1 VSRQPIVKDK
11 IMGSV
16 KKAFD
21 LTGKT
26 ALVTGGSRGLGLQIA
41 EALGEQGARV
51 VLSSRKAA
59 ELEAAQTHLTG
70 LGIEAEWIAAD
81 NSKDDDIKRL
91 ADEAIAKLG
100 KVDILVNN
108 AGATW
113 GAPTEDHP
121 IEAWDKVM
129 NLNIRSLFLL
139 SQQIGKLSMI
149 PNNYGRIINLASV
162 AGLLGSTGVMQTI
175 AYNTSKGAVVNFTRS
190 LAGSWGRYGITVNAL
205 APGFFP
211 SKMTK
216 GIIAEVGVDKLSEGV
231 PLRRIGDED
240 DLKGA
245 ALLFAS
251 DAGKH
256 ITGQILAI
264 DGGLTA
270 VLASS

>member
-1 VSRQPIVKDK
+1 
-11 IMGSV
+11 MGSI
-16 KKAFD
+16 KRAFD

-41 EALGEQGARV
+41 EALGEQGARI

-59 ELEAAQTHLTG
+59 DLKQAQEHLAG
-70 LGIEAEWIAAD
+70 LGIKSDWIAAD
-81 NSKDDDIKRL
+81 NAKDDDIKRL
-91 ADEAIAKLG
+91 ANEAIAKLG

-113 GAPTEDHP
+113 GAASEDHP

-139 SQQIGKLSMI
+139 SQRIGKLSMI
-149 PNNYGRIINLASV
+149 PNKYGRIINLASI
-162 AGLLGSTGVMQTI
+162 AGLRGGVGDMQMI
-175 AYNTSKGAVVNFTRS
+175 AYHSSKGAVVNFTRA
-190 LAGSWGRYGITVNAL
+190 LAGDWGCHGITVNAL

-211 SKMTK
+211 SKMTN
-216 GIIAEVGVDKLSEGV
+216 GTLEAVGADKLAAGA
-231 PLRRIGDED
+231 PLRRIGDQD

-245 ALLFAS
+245 ATLFAS

-256 ITGQILAI
+256 ITGQILAV

-270 VLASS
+270 VLPSA

>member
-1 VSRQPIVKDK
+1 VGLACKLRRRL
-11 IMGSV
+11 GR
-16 KKAFD
+16 KA
-21 LTGKT
+21 
-26 ALVTGGSRGLGLQIA
+26 
-41 EALGEQGARV
+41 ARI

-59 ELEAAQTHLTG
+59 DLEHAQEHLAAR
-70 LGIEAEWIAAD
+70 GIKADWIAAD
-81 NSKDDDIKRL
+81 NSKDDDVKRL
-91 ADEAIAKLG
+91 ADEAISKLG

-108 AGATW
+108 AGASW

-139 SQQIGKLSMI
+139 SQQIGKRSMI
-149 PNNYGRIINLASV
+149 PNKYGRIINLASI
-162 AGLLGSTGVMQTI
+162 AGLRGSTGDIQTI
-175 AYNTSKGAVVNFTRS
+175 AYNTSKGAVVNFTRA

-211 SKMTK
+211 SRMTK
-216 GIIAEVGVDKLSEGV
+216 GIIEMVGVEKLSEGA

-270 VLASS
+270 VLSSS

>member
-1 VSRQPIVKDK
+1 
-11 IMGSV
+11 MGSI

-21 LTGKT
+21 LSGKS
-26 ALVTGGSRGLGLQIA
+26 ALITGGSRGLGLQIA
-41 EALGEQGARV
+41 EALGEQGAKI
-51 VLSSRKAA
+51 VLSSRKAPD
-59 ELEAAQTHLTG
+59 LEQAQKHLAG
-70 LGIEAEWIAAD
+70 LGIKADWIAAD
-81 NSKDDDIKRL
+81 NAKDDDIKRL

-100 KVDILVNN
+100 RVDILVNN

-139 SQQIGKLSMI
+139 SQQIGKRSMI
-149 PNNYGRIINLASV
+149 PNKYGRIINIASI
-162 AGLLGSTGVMQTI
+162 AGLRGSTGEMQTI
-175 AYNTSKGAVVNFTRS
+175 AYNTSKGAVVNFTRA

-216 GIIAEVGVDKLSEGV
+216 GIIEMVGVEKLSEGA

-270 VLASS
+270 VLSSS

>member
-1 VSRQPIVKDK
+1 
-11 IMGSV
+11 MGSI

-21 LTGKT
+21 LTGKS
-26 ALVTGGSRGLGLQIA
+26 ALITGGSRGLGLQIA
-41 EALGEQGARV
+41 EALGEQGARII
-51 VLSSRKAA
+51 LSSRKAPD
-59 ELEAAQTHLTG
+59 LEQAQKHLAG
-70 LGIEAEWIAAD
+70 LGIKADWIAAD
-81 NSKDDDIKRL
+81 NSREDDVKRL

-139 SQQIGKLSMI
+139 SQRIGKRSMI
-149 PNNYGRIINLASV
+149 PNRYGRIINIASI
-162 AGLLGSTGVMQTI
+162 AGLRGSTGEMQTI
-175 AYNTSKGAVVNFTRS
+175 AYNTSKGAVVNFTRA

-216 GIIAEVGVDKLSEGV
+216 GIIDMVGVEKLAEGA

-270 VLASS
+270 VLSSS

>member
-1 VSRQPIVKDK
+1 
-11 IMGSV
+11 MGSI

-21 LTGKT
+21 LSGKS
-26 ALVTGGSRGLGLQIA
+26 ALITGGSRGLGLQIA
-41 EALGEQGARV
+41 EALGEQGAKI
-51 VLSSRKAA
+51 VLSSRKAPDL
-59 ELEAAQTHLTG
+59 ELAQKHLAG
-70 LGIEAEWIAAD
+70 LGIKADWIAAD
-81 NSKDDDIKRL
+81 NAKDDDIKRL

-100 KVDILVNN
+100 RVDILVNN

-139 SQQIGKLSMI
+139 SQQIGKRSMI
-149 PNNYGRIINLASV
+149 PNKYGRIINIASI
-162 AGLLGSTGVMQTI
+162 AGLRGSTGEMQTI
-175 AYNTSKGAVVNFTRS
+175 AYNTSKGAVVNFTRA

-216 GIIAEVGVDKLSEGV
+216 GIIDMVGVEKLSEGA

-270 VLASS
+270 VLSAS

>member
-1 VSRQPIVKDK
+1 
-11 IMGSV
+11 MGSI

-21 LTGKT
+21 LTGKS
-26 ALVTGGSRGLGLQIA
+26 ALITGGSRGLGLQIA
-41 EALGEQGARV
+41 EALGEQGASII
-51 VLSSRKAA
+51 LSSRKAPD
-59 ELEAAQTHLTG
+59 LEQAQKHLAG
-70 LGIEAEWIAAD
+70 LGIKADWIAAD
-81 NSKDDDIKRL
+81 NSREDDVKRL

-139 SQQIGKLSMI
+139 SQQIGKRSMI
-149 PNNYGRIINLASV
+149 PNKYGRIINIASI
-162 AGLLGSTGVMQTI
+162 AGLRGSTGEMQTI
-175 AYNTSKGAVVNFTRS
+175 AYNTSKGAVVNFTRA

-216 GIIAEVGVDKLSEGV
+216 GIIDMVGVEKLSEGA

-270 VLASS
+270 VLSAS